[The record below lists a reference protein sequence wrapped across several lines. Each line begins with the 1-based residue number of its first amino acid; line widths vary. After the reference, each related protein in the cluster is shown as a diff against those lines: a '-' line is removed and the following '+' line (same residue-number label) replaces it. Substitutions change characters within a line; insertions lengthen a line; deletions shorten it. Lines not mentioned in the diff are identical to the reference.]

1 MNVKDSFLGLGH
13 FNVKDGTQTRFWV
26 DTWLGNKPLKDKFP
40 ALFNIVR
47 RKQDSIATVLSSPNL
62 NISFRRN
69 LTGRSLENWQRIVAS
84 LQQVNLMQ
92 ERDVFVWNLKASG
105 TFTIK
110 SMYVALINNGE
121 RVSQDIWQTKLPM
134 KIKNFMWYLKRGV
147 TLTKYNLARR
157 NWHGDKSCCLCHL
170 PETIQHLFF
179 IVTTPSSCGALFI
192 FFLVLYCLLVLETCL
207 SLGPN

>member
-1 MNVKDSFLGLGH
+1 MCQPKDQGGLGIQNLEIQNKCLLSKWLFKLLNEDGLWQELLRNKYIKDKTLGGCEKKPMDSHFWKSLMNVKDSFFGLGH
-13 FNVKDGTQTRFWV
+13 FNVKDGTQTRFWA

-47 RKQDSIATVLSSPNL
+47 RKQESIATVLSSPNI

-69 LTGRSLENWQRIVAS
+69 LTGRNLENWQRIVAS

-105 TFTIK
+105 TFTVK
-110 SMYVALINNGE
+110 SLYAALINNGE

-134 KIKNFMWYLKRGV
+134 KIKIFM
-147 TLTKYNLARR
+147 
-157 NWHGDKSCCLCHL
+157 
-170 PETIQHLFF
+170 
-179 IVTTPSSCGALFI
+179 
-192 FFLVLYCLLVLETCL
+192 
-207 SLGPN
+207 